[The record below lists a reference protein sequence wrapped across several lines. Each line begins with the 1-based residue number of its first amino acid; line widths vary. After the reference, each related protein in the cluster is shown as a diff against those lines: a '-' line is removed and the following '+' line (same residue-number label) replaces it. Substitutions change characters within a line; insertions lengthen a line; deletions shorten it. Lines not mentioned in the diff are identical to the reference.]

1 MNVLIVDDIPS
12 NQKLLRAV
20 LEADSHHVLEA
31 ADGLEALEIM
41 DREKVDVVISDI
53 LMPRMD
59 GYRLCYEVR
68 AKKQFSGLPFIFY
81 TATYTSASDEKLAF
95 DMGGD
100 KFLTKP
106 AHASDIL
113 RAIQESVAVMRL
125 PFKPAE
131 LSEDLNRM
139 KEYNQQLVS
148 KLEERN
154 AELALRQE
162 ELMVSER
169 SYRRLFE
176 AAKDGILILDVGSG
190 RIVKANPFIATL
202 LGLSQEEMVG
212 KTVGELSP
220 FKDIESN
227 QLMLEK
233 LQRQG
238 FVRYEDLPL
247 EATDGRK
254 VEVEF
259 VSNVYEVGHKE
270 VIQCNIRDITERKK
284 SDQKLKLL
292 SSCVARLNDVVLI
305 CEADNLDE
313 PGPTVVFVNDAFE
326 RVTGYKSAEILGR
339 SPRFLQGEKTDPHV
353 LAEIRQALE
362 LRLPIRRQLIN
373 YKKDGTE
380 YWMDIDIVPIFDG
393 AGHCTHFAAIER
405 DITEAKE
412 IESQLRWKTAFFEAQ
427 VNSALDGIIIV
438 DSEGKKLLENQK
450 MAELWDPPQ
459 EILDDV
465 DHRRRLKWVGHQVR
479 DPQVFTDKVAYLY
492 THPDAIS
499 RDELELINGKF
510 FDRYTAP
517 VIGQEGSYFGR
528 IWAYRDITER
538 KQSEAARRASEARY
552 RTLFDCAPDGIL
564 IGNPEGYYLDGN
576 ASMCR
581 MLGYTLDE
589 MIGLHAS
596 DIVVQEDVPRIAPTL
611 NAIRTNTDYQREWQF
626 RRKDGSIFAV
636 EVVASAMPDGNMLG
650 MVRDLS
656 DRKRAEEKLIEQA
669 ALLDEAQDAI
679 FVRNLDHCMTYWNK
693 GAERLYGWTLEET
706 IGRNVCD
713 RIYPHPE
720 KLAEINDL
728 ILKRGGWHG
737 EMQNRTKDKRDIT
750 VEARFTLIRN
760 KQGLPSSIL
769 AIITDTTEK
778 KKMETQFM
786 RAQRMESIGTL
797 AGGIAHDLNNILAPI
812 MMSIELLKDMSAD
825 PRAADILKTID
836 VSARRGADIV
846 RQVLSFS
853 RGMEGERIEVQAAHL
868 LKDLEIIIKDTFP
881 KDIRLQF
888 FIPSDI
894 WTIFGDPTQVHQI
907 ILNLCVNARD
917 AMPDGGSLTISLE
930 NTMLDEQYVAM
941 NSNAQPGRY
950 VQISVADSG
959 TGMPPELIE
968 RIFEPFFTTKGINK
982 GTGLGLSTVMAI
994 VKSHGGIVNVYSE
1007 LGKGTTFKI
1016 YLPATEN
1023 PSERHD
1029 KLAQLVN
1036 LPRGNGETILLIDD
1050 EASILTITSQTLE
1063 AFGYQVLTAT
1073 DGADAVGIYALH
1085 RQAIAVVLTDMAMP
1099 IMDGA
1104 ATVHALRRVNPAI
1117 KIIAASGLDA
1127 NGGMTKGP
1135 KVNVKHFLAKPYTA
1149 ETLLR
1154 TLRMVLDEA

>member
-12 NQKLLRAV
+12 NQRLLRAV
-20 LEADSHHVLEA
+20 LEGENHQVLEA
-31 ADGLEALEIM
+31 ADGLEALEILGI
-41 DREKVDVVISDI
+41 EKVDVVISDI

-68 AKKQFSGLPFIFY
+68 AKRQFCGLPFIFY
-81 TATYTSASDEKLAF
+81 TATYTSASDEKLAL

-106 AHASDIL
+106 AHASDII
-113 RAIQESVAVMRL
+113 RAIKEAIAVKRR

-131 LSEDLNRM
+131 LSDDLNLM

-154 AELALRQE
+154 TELASRNE
-162 ELMVSER
+162 ELIVSER

-176 AAKDGILILDVGSG
+176 AARDGILILDVGSG
-190 RIVKANPFIATL
+190 RIVEANPFIATL
-202 LGLSQEEMVG
+202 LGLSPEEMIG

-238 FVRYEDLPL
+238 YVRYEDLPL
-247 EATDGRK
+247 EAIDGHK
-254 VEVEF
+254 IDVEF
-259 VSNVYEVGHKE
+259 VCNVYEVGNKE

-284 SDQKLKLL
+284 AEQKLKLL
-292 SSCVARLNDVVLI
+292 STCVARLNDVVVI
-305 CEADNLDE
+305 TEAAPLDD
-313 PGPTVVFVNDAFE
+313 PGPRVVFVNDAFE
-326 RVTGYKSAEILGR
+326 RVTGYKTSEIVGQ
-339 SPRFLQGEKTDPHV
+339 SPRFLQGVKTDPRIV
-353 LAEIRQALE
+353 AEIRLALE
-362 LRLPIRRQLIN
+362 LRQPIRRQIIN

-380 YWMDIDIVPIFDG
+380 YWMDIDIVPIFG
-393 AGHCTHFAAIER
+393 AGGQCTHFAAIER
-405 DITEAKE
+405 DITEAKV
-412 IESQLRWKTAFFEAQ
+412 IEAQLLWKTAFFEAQ

-438 DSEGKKLLENQK
+438 DSNGIKLLENQR
-450 MAELWDPPQ
+450 MADLWNPPK

-465 DHRRRLKWVGHQVR
+465 DHRRRLKWVIKQIKN
-479 DPQVFTDKVAYLY
+479 PEVFADKVAYLY
-492 THPDAIS
+492 AHPDAIS

-517 VIGQEGSYFGR
+517 VIGRDGRYFGR

-538 KQSEAARRASEARY
+538 KQAEAALWASEARY
-552 RTLFDCAPDGIL
+552 RTLFECAPDGIL
-564 IGNPEGYYLDGN
+564 IGDSEGYYLDGN

-581 MLGYTLDE
+581 MLGYTLAE

-596 DIVVQEDVPRIAPTL
+596 DIVVQEDVPHIAPTL
-611 NAIRTNTDYQREWQF
+611 DAIKRNTDYQREWQF
-626 RRKDGSIFAV
+626 RRKDGSTFAV
-636 EVVASAMPDGNMLG
+636 EIIATAMPDGNMLG

-656 DRKRAEEKLIEQA
+656 ERKQVEETILEQA

-679 FVRNLDHCMTYWNK
+679 FVRDLDHRMTYWNK

-706 IGRNVCD
+706 LGRNVCD
-713 RIYPHPE
+713 LIYPNPV

-728 ILKRGGWHG
+728 ILNDGGWHG
-737 EMQNRTKDKRDIT
+737 ELQNYTKDKREIT
-750 VEARFTLIRN
+750 VEARFTLIRKKDGN
-760 KQGLPSSIL
+760 AKSIL

-778 KKMETQFM
+778 KKMEIQFM
-786 RAQRMESIGTL
+786 RTQRMESIGTL

-812 MMSIELLKDMSAD
+812 MMSIELLKEMSEN
-825 PRAADILKTID
+825 PKAASILKTIE

-853 RGMEGERIEVQAAHL
+853 RGLEGERVEVQPAHL

-888 FIPSDI
+888 FIPSDT
-894 WTIFGDPTQVHQI
+894 WTILGDPTQVHQI
-907 ILNLCVNARD
+907 VLNLCVNARD
-917 AMPDGGSLTISLE
+917 AMPDGGSLTIAVE
-930 NTMLDEQYVAM
+930 NSVLDAQYVAM
-941 NSNAQPGRY
+941 HSQAQAGRY

-959 TGMPPELIE
+959 AGMPPEVIE
-968 RIFEPFFTTKGINK
+968 RIFEPFFTTKGVNK

-1007 LGKGTTFKI
+1007 LGRGTTFKV

-1023 PSERHD
+1023 PSEGYD
-1029 KLAQLVN
+1029 KLIQLVD
-1036 LPRGNGETILLIDD
+1036 LPRGSGETILIIDD

-1073 DGADAVGIYALH
+1073 DGADAVGIYAQQ
-1085 RQAIAVVLTDMAMP
+1085 RDRIAVVLTDMAMP

-1104 ATVHALRRVNPAI
+1104 ATVHALRRVNPNV

-1127 NGGMTKGP
+1127 NGGMSKGP
-1135 KVNVKHFLAKPYTA
+1135 KANVKYFLAKPYTA
-1149 ETLLR
+1149 ETLLS
-1154 TLRMVLDEA
+1154 TLRTVLDEA

>member
-1 MNVLIVDDIPS
+1 MNILIVDDIPS
-12 NQKLLRAV
+12 NQKLLRVV
-20 LEADSHHVLEA
+20 LEAENHQVLEA
-31 ADGLEALEIM
+31 ADGLEALEILG
-41 DREKVDVVISDI
+41 RETVDVLISDI

-59 GYRLCYEVR
+59 GYRLCHEVR
-68 AKKQFSGLPFIFY
+68 AKKKFSGLPFIFY
-81 TATYTSASDEKLAF
+81 TATYTSASDEKLAL
-95 DMGGD
+95 DIGGD

-106 AHASDIL
+106 AHSSDIIN
-113 RAIQESVAVMRL
+113 AIKESLAVKRR

-131 LSEDLNRM
+131 LSDDLNLM
-139 KEYNQQLVS
+139 KEYSQQLVS

-154 AELALRQE
+154 TELASSNE
-162 ELMVSER
+162 ELIVSER

-190 RIVKANPFIATL
+190 CIVEANPFIATL
-202 LGLSQEEMVG
+202 LGLSQDEMIG

-238 FVRYEDLPL
+238 FVRYDNLPL
-247 EATDGRK
+247 EATDGRR

-259 VSNVYEVGHKE
+259 VSNVYEVGSKE
-270 VIQCNIRDITERKK
+270 VIQCNIRDLTERKK
-284 SDQKLKLL
+284 AEEKLKLL
-292 SSCVARLNDVVLI
+292 SACVARLNDVVVI
-305 CEADNLDE
+305 TEAAPLDD
-313 PGPTVVFVNDAFE
+313 PGPRVVFVNDAFE
-326 RVTGYKSAEILGR
+326 RVTGYKKSEILGQ
-339 SPRFLQGEKTDPHV
+339 SPRFLQGVKTDPHI
-353 LAEIRQALE
+353 LEEIRLALE
-362 LRLPIRRQLIN
+362 LQEPIHRQIIN

-380 YWMDIDIVPIFDG
+380 YWMDVDIVPVFG
-393 AGHCTHFAAIER
+393 SAGQCTHFAAIER
-405 DITEAKE
+405 DITVAKE
-412 IESQLRWKTAFFEAQ
+412 IEAQLLWKTAFFEAQ

-438 DSEGKKLLENQK
+438 DSNGIKLLENER
-450 MAELWDPPQ
+450 MADLWDPPK

-465 DHRRRLKWVGHQVR
+465 DHRRRLKWVIKQIKNPEG
-479 DPQVFTDKVAYLY
+479 FAEKVEFLY
-492 THPDAIS
+492 AHPDAIS

-517 VIGQEGSYFGR
+517 VLGRDGRYFGR

-538 KQSEAARRASEARY
+538 KQAEEARRSSEVRY

-576 ASMCR
+576 QSMCR
-581 MLGYTLDE
+581 MLGYTRDE
-589 MIGLHAS
+589 MVGLHAS
-596 DIVVQEDVPRIAPTL
+596 NILVEAEASNIEPTL
-611 NAIRTNTDYQREWQF
+611 SGIKTHTDYQREWQF
-626 RRKDGSIFAV
+626 RRKDGSVFGG
-636 EVVASAMPDGNMLG
+636 EVVATAMPDGNMLG

-656 DRKRAEEKLIEQA
+656 ERKRVEEKVSEQA

-679 FVRNLDHCMTYWNK
+679 FVRDLDHHMTYWNK

-706 IGRNVCD
+706 LGRNICD
-713 RIYPHPE
+713 LIYPNPE
-720 KLAEINDL
+720 RLAEINAL
-728 ILKRGGWHG
+728 ILDQGGWHG
-737 EMQNRTKDKRDIT
+737 ELQNYTKGKREIT

-760 KQGLPSSIL
+760 KEGQAKSIL

-778 KKMETQFM
+778 KKMEIQFM

-812 MMSIELLKDMSAD
+812 MMSIELLKEMSDD
-825 PRAADILKTID
+825 PKATGILKTIE

-917 AMPDGGSLTISLE
+917 AMPDGGSLTIAVE
-930 NTMLDEQYVAM
+930 NSVLDEQYVAM
-941 NSNAQPGRY
+941 NSHAQAGRY

-968 RIFEPFFTTKGINK
+968 RIFEPFFTTKGVNK

-1007 LGKGTTFKI
+1007 LGRGTTFKV
-1016 YLPATEN
+1016 YLPATES

-1029 KLAQLVN
+1029 KLVQLVN
-1036 LPRGNGETILLIDD
+1036 LPRGSGETILVIDD

-1063 AFGYQVLTAT
+1063 AFGYQVLTAI
-1073 DGADAVGIYALH
+1073 DGADAVGIYAQH
-1085 RQAIAVVLTDMAMP
+1085 RDGIAVVLTDMAMP

-1104 ATVHALRRVNPAI
+1104 ATVHALRRVNPTV

-1127 NGGMTKGP
+1127 NGGMAKGP
-1135 KVNVKHFLAKPYTA
+1135 KANVKYFLAKPYTA

-1154 TLRMVLDEA
+1154 TLRTVLDEA